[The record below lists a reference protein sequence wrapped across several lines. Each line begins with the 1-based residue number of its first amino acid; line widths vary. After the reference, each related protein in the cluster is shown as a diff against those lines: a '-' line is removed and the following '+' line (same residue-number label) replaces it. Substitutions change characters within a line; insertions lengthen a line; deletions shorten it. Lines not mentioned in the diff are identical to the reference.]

1 MSPNLKSKITNQKLM
16 RISYLNGQ
24 FLPHENCLVHI
35 EDRGFQF
42 ADGVYEVTLFENQK
56 LIDGDAHIERLF
68 RSLREMKIEHN
79 FSAAEIKKIQLD
91 LFAKNNLSEGTCYL
105 QITRGA
111 APRVPYIPKN
121 LQPTISA
128 TVSPRKKVSE
138 EEFARGF
145 SFVTHED
152 IRWKRCDIKS
162 VALFASSFVNQKAK
176 DLGFD
181 DAIFVRDGV
190 VTEGTFANIFIVGAN
205 ETLITKAPDNLIL
218 QGITRN
224 RFIEIAKEKGIKVE
238 ERNFSVEEMLNAS
251 EVFLTSSSL
260 ILRPASKIN
269 DHKIGDGK
277 NRKIATILNQAYA
290 EFIKN

>member
-1 MSPNLKSKITNQKLM
+1 MS

-24 FLPHENCLVHI
+24 FLPHENCLIHI

-42 ADGVYEVTLFENQK
+42 ADGVYEVTLFENGK
-56 LIDGDAHIERLF
+56 LIDGDAHIERFF
-68 RSLREMKIEHN
+68 RSLREMKIEHS
-79 FSAAEIKKIQLD
+79 FTAEELKKIQFE
-91 LFAKNNLSEGTCYL
+91 LFAKNNLSAGTCYI

-111 APRVPYIPKN
+111 ANRTPWFPKN
-121 LQPTISA
+121 IQPTISA
-128 TVSPRKKVSE
+128 TVSARKKVSA
-138 EEFARGF
+138 EEFTRGYTF
-145 SFVTHED
+145 MTHED

-176 DLGFD
+176 DCGFD

-190 VTEGTFANIFIVGAN
+190 VTEGSFANIFIVDAN
-205 ETLITKAPDNLIL
+205 ETLITKEPSNLIL

-224 RFIEIAKEKGIKVE
+224 RFIKIAKEKGIKVE

-260 ILRPASKIN
+260 ILRPASKI
-269 DHKIGDGK
+269 DGREVGGQK
-277 NRKIATILNQAYA
+277 RKIATILSDSYE
-290 EFIKN
+290 EFVRN

>member
-1 MSPNLKSKITNQKLM
+1 MS
-16 RISYLNGQ
+16 RISYLNDQ

-42 ADGVYEVTLFENQK
+42 ADGAYEVTLFESGK
-56 LIDGDAHIERLF
+56 LIDGDAHIERFF

-79 FSAAEIKKIQLD
+79 FSADQLKKIQLD
-91 LFAKNNLSEGTCYL
+91 LFAKNNLDAGTCYM

-111 APRVPYIPKN
+111 SARVPYVPKN

-128 TVSPRKKVSE
+128 TVSPRKKVSVD
-138 EEFARGF
+138 EFARGF
-145 SFVTHED
+145 TFMTHED

-176 DLGFD
+176 DSGFD

-190 VTEGTFANIFIVGAN
+190 VTEGSFANIFIVDAN

-224 RFIEIAKEKGIKVE
+224 RFIQIAKEKGLKVE
-238 ERNFSVEEMLNAS
+238 ERNFSVDEMLNAS

-269 DHKIGDGK
+269 DREIGGGK
-277 NRKIATILNQAYA
+277 NRKIATILNQAYE
-290 EFIKN
+290 EFIAR